1 MPFVLCSM
9 RYAFLTILP
18 DPPAYRSLA
27 IPTRMFELRSRN
39 RKLFDRL
46 SGVLAIKGFYK
57 FQAIGII
64 NATWA
69 TTSRIRFANRIQ

>member
-1 MPFVLCSM
+1 M
-9 RYAFLTILP
+9 RLFLFCPIHA
-18 DPPAYRSLA
+18 AYRSLA
-27 IPTRMFELRSRN
+27 VPIRMFELRSRN

-64 NATWA
+64 NATFA
-69 TTSRIRFANRIQ
+69 TKQQC